1 MKKHI
6 ILKVIAF
13 ILVCSFMLAFA
24 SCKNV
29 NYDNPTKISFKSA
42 LSYEY
47 LKTLDG
53 TPITINGYMATSS
66 PVDGSYIYLMN
77 LPYQSCP
84 FCLPNTN
91 ELSNTMAVYPQDKK
105 KFEYTTQAIKI
116 TGILDVSRSKDT
128 FFMDDYGYEFNFKIV
143 DAYYEVLDESELGDK
158 SLWNEIASSDLIT
171 DIYAMYD
178 YLYFATH
185 WFNYTAQFAGGKD
198 YLYPSDAIHFITQDG
213 AQYNYGYKAGYFD
226 SLRAS
231 VNAISDTEL
240 STLIENINKV
250 EALSQ
255 TAISELQRG
264 LNNETVY
271 KPVVKYSEEFK
282 ENRAQYEYL
291 SNDLQT
297 QYNEL
302 FAEFSEWMSS
312 FEY

>member
-1 MKKHI
+1 MKRHI
-6 ILKVIAF
+6 ILKAIAF

-24 SCKNV
+24 GCKDV
-29 NYDNPTKISFKSA
+29 DYDNPTKISFKSA
-42 LSYEY
+42 LSYDY

-91 ELSNTMAVYPQDKK
+91 ELSNTMAVYPQDNK

-116 TGILDVSRSKDT
+116 TGILDVSRSKDA

-143 DAYYEVLDESELGDK
+143 DAYYEILDESELGDK
-158 SLWNEIASSDLIT
+158 SLWAEIASSDLIT

-178 YLYFATH
+178 YLYFTTH
-185 WFNYTAQFAGGKD
+185 WFNYTAQFDGGED
-198 YLYPSDAIHFITQDG
+198 YLYPSDAIYFITQDG
-213 AQYNYGYKAGYFD
+213 AQFNYGYQAEYFNQ
-226 SLRAS
+226 LRAS
-231 VNAISDTEL
+231 VNAISETEL
-240 STLIENINKV
+240 TALIENIDKV
-250 EALSQ
+250 EALSKI
-255 TAISELQRG
+255 AVSELQRG
-264 LNNETVY
+264 LNNTTVY
-271 KPVVKYSEEFK
+271 KPVVKYSEDFK
-282 ENRAQYEYL
+282 ENRTQYEYN
-291 SNDLQT
+291 SNELQT

-302 FAEFSEWMSS
+302 FAEFSNWMSS

>member
-1 MKKHI
+1 MKRNI
-6 ILKVIAF
+6 ILKIVA
-13 ILVCSFMLAFA
+13 LMLACVFVFA
-24 SCKNV
+24 LVSCNDT

-105 KFEYTTQAIKI
+105 KFDYTTQAIKI
-116 TGILDVSRSKDT
+116 TGILEVSRNKDT
-128 FFMDDYGYEFNFKIV
+128 FFKDDYGYEFNFKIV
-143 DAYYEVLDESELGDK
+143 DAYYDILDESELGDK
-158 SLWNEIASSDLIT
+158 SLWTEIASSNLIT

-178 YLYFATH
+178 YLYFSTH
-185 WFNYTAQFAGGKD
+185 WFTYTARFESGED
-198 YLYPSDAIHFITQDG
+198 YLYPSDAIYFITESG
-213 AQYNYGYKAGYFD
+213 AQFNYGYQDGYFD
-226 SLRAS
+226 GLRS
-231 VNAISDTEL
+231 NIKSISETEL
-240 STLIENINKV
+240 EELLEIIDRA
-250 EALSQ
+250 EALSKL
-255 TAISELQRG
+255 AVSELQRG
-264 LNNETVY
+264 LNNTSVY
-271 KPVVKYSEEFK
+271 KPVVKYSEQFK
-282 ENRAQYEYL
+282 GNRTQYEYL
-291 SNDLQT
+291 SDDLQV

-302 FAEFSEWMSS
+302 FADFSNWMSS